1 MLKIQRNVHGSGV
14 VLILSGRIDDES
26 LPELENTIKTE
37 KQGVVLNLKD
47 VSLASREAVAFLV
60 RCQED
65 GILTENC
72 PAYIREWIAKERERK

>member
-1 MLKIQRNVHGSGV
+1 MLKIQRDVQGPGV
-14 VLILSGRIDDES
+14 VFTLSGRIDDES
-26 LPELENTIKTE
+26 LRELKNTIKTE
-37 KQGVVLNLKD
+37 QRGVVLNLKD